1 LGAEPLGVLLD
12 IDGVLYVGDEPIPGA
27 REALGA
33 LRGLGPMRL
42 VTNTTSRCRRE
53 VFEHLAELGFE
64 VVLEEVL
71 TPAAMAVRYCRERG
85 FESVSLLVS
94 EALREDL
101 APLEREGADARTDA
115 LILGDLGGGFDA
127 EVLNGAFRKLM
138 DGAEL
143 IALQHNRYW
152 RRADGL
158 ALDVG
163 AYAAAL
169 EYASGRES
177 VVVGKPA
184 REFFRAAMDD
194 MRVERA
200 VMVGDDVEADVG
212 GAIAAGLAGVLVRT
226 GKHREDALEGSGV
239 KPTAIVD
246 SIADVPELVAEML
259 ARQV

>member
-1 LGAEPLGVLLD
+1 MGADPLGVLLD
-12 IDGVLYVGDEPIPGA
+12 IDGVLYVGDEPTPGA

-53 VFEHLAELGFE
+53 LFEHLAELGFK
-64 VVLEEVL
+64 VALEEVL

-85 FESVSLLVS
+85 FESVALLVS

-101 APLEREGADARTDA
+101 APLEREGAGARTDA
-115 LILGDLGGGFDA
+115 LILGDLGSGFDA
-127 EVLNGAFRKLM
+127 EVLNGAFRQLM

-212 GAIAAGLAGVLVRT
+212 GAIAAGLSGVLVRT

-246 SIADVPELVAEML
+246 SIADVPELVGEML
-259 ARQV
+259 AR